1 MQNDM
6 RDRLVELLRA
16 DMRNECDKHE
26 DCLDCPYYN
35 DEDACYEHLATV
47 CADHLIANGVIVPPC
62 KVGDTVYMIGTNIK
76 QDYVYSGWDS
86 LNEKPVYNAEET
98 ITYFVYEKIVPNIEW
113 VLINFYTIGK
123 TVFLTKD
130 QAEQKLK
137 EMRVE
142 NG

>member
-6 RDRLVELLRA
+6 RDRLVKLLDGFTDNHYCWTDDEL
-16 DMRNECDKHE
+16 
-26 DCLDCPYYN
+26 
-35 DEDACYEHLATV
+35 
-47 CADHLIANGVIVPPC
+47 ADHLIANCVIVPPC

-76 QDYVYSGWDS
+76 QNYVYSGWDS

-113 VLINFYTIGK
+113 VFINFYTIGK

-137 EMRVE
+137 ELSG